1 LFFFFTHKT
10 AYEMRISDWSSDVC
24 SSDLATQ
31 RQAVVRAQARLPF
44 GRKRQPCAAEIA
56 PDRIEQA
63 HFVGNGADDP
73 LIVANLGVDIRRGR
87 TDREPLDHSGAQF
100 QFGTLDTRLG
110 DIDQA
115 IPRIE

>member
-1 LFFFFTHKT
+1 MEFRRVLFRSH
-10 AYEMRISDWSSDVC
+10 
-24 SSDLATQ
+24 ATQ

-73 LIVANLGVDIRRGR
+73 LIVANLGVDIGRGR

-100 QFGTLDTRLG
+100 QFGTLDARRSEAYTSELQSLMRSSYAVFCLKK
-110 DIDQA
+110 
-115 IPRIE
+115 